1 MPSQIE
7 EENHRR
13 FLGLFTAHES
23 AIHAYVGRLVPRR
36 EDALDVMQEVA
47 MVLWKKFGQLKADED
62 FRRWAFGVARFQVL
76 AWRRDL
82 ARERER
88 LVLSS
93 ETIEIMA
100 KETEGASEQLDMER
114 EAILQHCLG
123 KLKGEQRSAVEGMYG
138 GQGDVTNLA
147 GKFGK
152 TVTGFYQ
159 WIYRIR
165 QTLSKCAQ
173 KVALASELP

>member
-1 MPSQIE
+1 MAIDE
-7 EENHRR
+7 EEKHRR

-23 AIHAYVGRLVPRR
+23 AIHAYVRRLVPRR

-47 MVLWKKFGQLKADED
+47 LVLWKKFDQLRADDD

-76 AWRRDL
+76 SWRRNL

-88 LVLSS
+88 LVLSPEAVELLARDS
-93 ETIEIMA
+93 DS
-100 KETEGASEQLDMER
+100 GGDQLDLER

-123 KLKGEQRSAVEGMYG
+123 QLKGDQRSAVEAMYRED
-138 GQGDVTNLA
+138 GDGADLA
-147 GKFGK
+147 RRFGK
-152 TVTGFYQ
+152 SLTGFYQ

-165 QTLSKCAQ
+165 QSLTKCAQ
-173 KVALASELP
+173 RVANAT